1 METFADYLLGEQ
13 DLINKMDI
21 LNKLQRMLR
30 EKRGVSIFF
39 NNTVIFKTEIARMFL
54 EYTDVGKEVDSNLVL
69 TACLLCNCKKIDG
82 PQSLESLHSYAK
94 KGAEF
99 LSTLGF
105 DNRFC
110 KICEE
115 VNRYSGSE
123 PREPESD
130 ILELV
135 DNFGGMMLDRPERA
149 GFTPEKA
156 IMQLE
161 LETFKAHKNRYFEQ
175 FKEFVTMM
183 QRSIMNMSGKVGAV
197 KMQPL
202 YALKRVAEE
211 YSMSTVIGGGILK
224 RFETIINEKVKE
236 VKTQEQVVEEVSD
249 NKAMFGEDVLKDLLG
264 DEIKNKSNNN
274 VEKQN
279 ISNVKDENET
289 YIIEEEEE
297 ILR

>member
-30 EKRGVSIFF
+30 EKRGISIFF

-161 LETFKAHKNRYFEQ
+161 FETFKAHKNRYFEQ

-183 QRSIMNMSGKVGAV
+183 Q
-197 KMQPL
+197 
-202 YALKRVAEE
+202 
-211 YSMSTVIGGGILK
+211 
-224 RFETIINEKVKE
+224 E
-236 VKTQEQVVEEVSD
+236 VEV
-249 NKAMFGEDVLKDLLG
+249 
-264 DEIKNKSNNN
+264 
-274 VEKQN
+274 
-279 ISNVKDENET
+279 
-289 YIIEEEEE
+289 
-297 ILR
+297 

>member
-1 METFADYLLGEQ
+1 METFADYLLKET
-13 DLINKMDI
+13 DLVNKMDI
-21 LNKLQRMLR
+21 LNRLQRLLKER
-30 EKRGVSIFF
+30 KGITIYF
-39 NNTVIFKTEIARMFL
+39 NNTVIFKTEIARMFIDYSNL
-54 EYTDVGKEVDSNLVL
+54 DVDRNLVL

-94 KGAEF
+94 NGADF
-99 LSTLGF
+99 LATLGF
-105 DNRFC
+105 DKRFC

-183 QRSIMNMSGKVGAV
+183 Q
-197 KMQPL
+197 
-202 YALKRVAEE
+202 
-211 YSMSTVIGGGILK
+211 
-224 RFETIINEKVKE
+224 E
-236 VKTQEQVVEEVSD
+236 VEV
-249 NKAMFGEDVLKDLLG
+249 
-264 DEIKNKSNNN
+264 
-274 VEKQN
+274 
-279 ISNVKDENET
+279 
-289 YIIEEEEE
+289 
-297 ILR
+297 